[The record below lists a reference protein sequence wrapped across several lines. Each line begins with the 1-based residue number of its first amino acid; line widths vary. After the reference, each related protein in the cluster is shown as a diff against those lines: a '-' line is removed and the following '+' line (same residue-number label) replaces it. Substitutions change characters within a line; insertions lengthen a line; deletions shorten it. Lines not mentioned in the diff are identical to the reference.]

1 MRNEIMNTATGLWAP
16 LGGFTFYYTRGE
28 WDRAIEDFTGAGLQL
43 MQLSGE
49 LLDEAL
55 EAPDQIPTLL
65 ARLAEN
71 GLSIAALGAYK
82 NITARDPDKRRL
94 NVDYVRAC
102 LEHALALGTPV
113 VSTETGTLHPSGD
126 WSDDPDNAAP
136 AAWDALYEVIDELL
150 PVAETSGAVLAL
162 EGYVNNI
169 LKTHDQV
176 AQILERYPSPHLRVM
191 CDPYNYL
198 SKDLLPER
206 ARLADA
212 FLTRFKDQLVIA
224 HLKDVSTEGAEVDT
238 PEFGTG
244 IFPQGRYLRFLKEKR
259 PDLPLIFEH
268 LPVEHI
274 PAAIRRVQVIQAAGF
289 ED

>member
-1 MRNEIMNTATGLWAP
+1 M
-16 LGGFTFYYTRGE
+16 GGFTFYYSRGE
-28 WDRAIEDFTGAGLQL
+28 WDRAIADFTGAGLQL

-49 LLDEAL
+49 LLDETL
-55 EAPDQIPTLL
+55 EAPEQIPALR

-82 NITARDPDKRRL
+82 NITTRDLYKRQR
-94 NVDYVRAC
+94 NVEYVRAC
-102 LEHALALGTPV
+102 LEHASALGATV
-113 VSTETGTLHPSGD
+113 VSTETGTLNPSGD
-126 WSDDPDNAAP
+126 WSDDPDNDTP
-136 AAWDALYEVIDELL
+136 AAWDALFEVMDELL
-150 PVAETSGAVLAL
+150 PVAERSASVLAL

-176 AQILERYPSPHLRVM
+176 AQILDRYPSPHLRIM

-212 FLTRFKDQLVIA
+212 FLTRFKDHLVIA
-224 HLKDVSTEGAEVDT
+224 HLKDVSPEGAEIDT

-244 IFPQGRYLRFLKEKR
+244 IFPQGRYLRFLKEHR

-274 PAAIRRVQVIQAAGF
+274 PAAIQRVHELQAAGF
-289 ED
+289 KD

>member
-1 MRNEIMNTATGLWAP
+1 MNMTTGLWAP
-16 LGGFTFYYTRGE
+16 LGGFTFYYKQGE
-28 WDRAIEDFTGAGLQL
+28 WERMIADFSAAGLQL
-43 MQLSGE
+43 IQLSGE

-55 EAPDQIPTLL
+55 EAPDQIPVLR

-82 NITARDPDKRRL
+82 NITARDPDKRRR
-94 NVDYVRAC
+94 NVEYVRAC

-126 WSDDPDNAAP
+126 WSDTPENDTS
-136 AAWDALYEVIDELL
+136 AAWDALYAVLDELL
-150 PVAETSGAVLAL
+150 PVAERSGSLLAL

-176 AQILERYPSPHLRVM
+176 AQILMHYPSPHLRVM

-206 ARLADA
+206 ARLADS
-212 FLTRFKDQLVIA
+212 FLTRFKDHLVIA
-224 HLKDVSTEGAEVDT
+224 HLKDVSPEGAEVDT
-238 PEFGTG
+238 PEFGKG
-244 IFPQGRYLRFLKEKR
+244 IFPQGRYLRFLKEQR

-274 PAAIRRVQVIQAAGF
+274 PAAIRRVQALQAADF